1 MSYNTE
7 LQKEVEELK
16 EKLRCSN
23 NLLHFYIEQYNTA
36 RLKVEELEERLRNP
50 QTI

>member
-1 MSYNTE
+1 MSYNAE

-23 NLLHFYIEQYNTA
+23 NLLHFYIEQYNKA
-36 RLKVEELEERLRNP
+36 RLKVEELEDKLRKP
-50 QTI
+50 